1 MNILKLSQENKFEGG
16 KKMPVTDTSEDNIPW
31 CKPFKVK
38 GFWNTVFAY
47 GCTSN
52 PKVMYKNQGLGRIV
66 YCPYCN
72 TQLEVAKYT
81 RKGSVVPCCECNK
94 LFRYRPSY

>member
-1 MNILKLSQENKFEGG
+1 MEKNENLIH
-16 KKMPVTDTSEDNIPW
+16 TSEEDVPW

-38 GFWNTVFAY
+38 GFWNAVFAY

-52 PKVMYKNQGLGRIV
+52 PKTMYKNRGYGRIV
-66 YCPYCN
+66 YCPHCN

-81 RKGSVVPCCECNK
+81 RSGTVVVCCSCSK